1 MIQKLINTR
10 ENFTPKKLNL
20 ENKNYFVSVLKTTW
34 QIPFL
39 KKKKFKKKKKKK
51 NIIGQTQYTYIHIH
65 IYIYMQRG
73 ERQYIEYLNMQFN
86 LCNL

>member
-34 QIPFL
+34 QIPFFFF
-39 KKKKFKKKKKKK
+39 FKIKKK
-51 NIIGQTQYTYIHIH
+51 NIIGQTQYTYIY

-73 ERQYIEYLNMQFN
+73 ERQYIEYALF
-86 LCNL
+86 